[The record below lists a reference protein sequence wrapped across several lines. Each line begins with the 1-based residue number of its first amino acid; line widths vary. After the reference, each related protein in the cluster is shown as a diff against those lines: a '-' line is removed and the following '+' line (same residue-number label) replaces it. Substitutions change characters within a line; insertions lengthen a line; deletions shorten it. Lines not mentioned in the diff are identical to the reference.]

1 MKKTILATTIL
12 SMISFGTLAKPV
24 NIAEANQQTT
34 LLIKDQMSA
43 IDASILAQLEAQ
55 DSSEVVIN
63 DEVYQKDS
71 EGGWA
76 LVGATSAALF
86 AGLVSGSSSSP
97 SGSNGSDLPGN
108 LPNIDAANPVENTP
122 VTPIEATPEADNGRQ
137 ISKVGDNIW
146 LITTHDEMD
155 GYIVD
160 ERAHK
165 DGIKIYD
172 ENGTMVRHLDGSN
185 LPDLPIDGG
194 FDNIDPD
201 YGVQVGT
208 WKRVDTG
215 GAVGIIKFEKVTED
229 GVQERLIVDER
240 KYNEG
245 IKIYDENGTMVRHL
259 DGSNLPDL
267 PIDGGFDNIDP
278 DYGVQVGTWKRVDT
292 GGAVGIIKFEKVTE
306 DDVQERLIVDER
318 KHNDGVKIYDEDG
331 TLINHIT
338 GDISADGGY
347 IETTRGG
354 EIHIT
359 VDRESGRIDGVYL
372 NDVAQQRVD
381 NIKDHIGSNP
391 NFKKNLQKLK
401 TRVMSARG

>member
-229 GVQERLIVDER
+229 
-240 KYNEG
+240 
-245 IKIYDENGTMVRHL
+245 
-259 DGSNLPDL
+259 
-267 PIDGGFDNIDP
+267 
-278 DYGVQVGTWKRVDT
+278 
-292 GGAVGIIKFEKVTE
+292 
-306 DDVQERLIVDER
+306 DVQERLIVDER